1 MSISTENNSEIE
13 KTTLINK
20 FQRVITMNNGHSIAL
35 RWESNLNENLLL
47 KDWDKL
53 TWSQYYEQCMNFS
66 KCLLNLGFKSKET
79 ICIYSYN
86 CTEWLISFMG
96 GIMAGGQSCG
106 IYPSDSIDQIKFKIN
121 DSNCSVLVVEN
132 NQKINDKLISDCL
145 NDSNCSLR
153 KIIIINSKEKNIL
166 NEDIIYWDDF
176 MNSSSTINVEL
187 DTKLNSIQQEI
198 KPDDTCVFVYT
209 SGTTGNPKAVCI
221 SHDNLIFEA
230 ETVLNLIPNCK
241 DFNQEERIIS
251 YLPLSHVAG
260 MMVDIICPLLG
271 ASKSYTINLNFSR
284 SSDLKEGTIKDR
296 LILVKPTLF
305 LGVPRV
311 WEKFYDGVMKKI
323 SLASSKQQ
331 SLINWAKSIL
341 QGKSS
346 SIYRIPIISR
356 IFVCISNL
364 IINKIKTGLGLNEC
378 KYYFSGAAPLS
389 IDIIKFFQSLNINI
403 AEVYGMSEC
412 TGSTSFYSNDQIKIG
427 CCGKTLVGTEIKV
440 VNSDNPNCIVDDINN
455 PPENLQGEVCF
466 RGRHVMSGYYCK
478 ETSGDLYDSI
488 LLKNRETIDSEGWL
502 HSGDKG
508 AIDSDG
514 NLKITGRYKEI
525 IIGAGG
531 ENIAPVPIE
540 NKLKQ
545 ICPIINQVIMI
556 GDQQKYNIALITLK
570 LSNYGDDIISGEEA
584 LVLTDLVE
592 NKLLKEA
599 CKDQCIID
607 EITKKIE
614 EVNKDGSVILNNAFK
629 IQKFCILP
637 SNFSIE
643 GGEFTATLKIKR
655 SFITDKYKNTI
666 SNVYD
671 YEGKCYSI

>member
-1 MSISTENNSEIE
+1 MTGSNNNDIS
-13 KTTLINK
+13 KATLIDR
-20 FQRVITMNNGHSIAL
+20 FQRVITMNNGNSLAL
-35 RWESNLNENLLL
+35 RWESNLENNLPL
-47 KDWDKL
+47 KDWSTL

-66 KCLLNLGFKSKET
+66 KCLLNFGFKPKET

-86 CTEWLISFMG
+86 RSEWLISFIG

-121 DSNCSVLVVEN
+121 DCNCTVLVVEN
-132 NQKINDKLISDCL
+132 NQKIDNRLILECL
-145 NDSNCSLR
+145 NDSNCSLK
-153 KIIIINSKEKNIL
+153 KIIIINSREKNIF
-166 NEDIIYWDDF
+166 NENILYWDDF
-176 MNSSSTINVEL
+176 INSSSTTNLEL
-187 DTKLNSIQQEI
+187 DVKLNTIQLEI

-230 ETVLNLIPNCK
+230 ETVLNLTPNCK
-241 DFNQEERIIS
+241 DFNKEERIIS

-260 MMVDIICPLLG
+260 MMVDIICPIIG
-271 ASKSYTINLNFSR
+271 ASKSFNINLNFSR

-323 SLASSKQQ
+323 SSTSSKQQ
-331 SLINWAKSIL
+331 MLINWARSMKTGNRSIVF
-341 QGKSS
+341 
-346 SIYRIPIISR
+346 RIPLLSR
-356 IFVCISNL
+356 LFDGFSNI
-364 IINKIKTGLGLNEC
+364 IINKIKHGLGLNEC

-389 IDIIKFFQSLNINI
+389 IDIIEFFKSLDINI

-412 TGSTSFYSNDQIKIG
+412 TGATSFYSNDEIKIG
-427 CCGKTLVGTEIKV
+427 CCGKPLIGTEIKII
-440 VNSDNPNCIVDDINN
+440 NQDNQNCIVDDINN

-466 RGRHVMSGYYCK
+466 RGRHIMSGYFCK
-478 ETSGDLYDSI
+478 ETSGDLYDRI
-488 LLKNRETIDSEGWL
+488 ILKNKEAIDSDGWL

-508 AIDSDG
+508 AIDHEG
-514 NLKITGRYKEI
+514 NLRITGRYKEI

-540 NKLKQ
+540 NKLKR

-570 LSNYGDDIISGEEA
+570 LSNYGDDIISGEDA

-599 CKDQCIID
+599 CRDQCIID

-614 EVNKDGSVILNNAFK
+614 EVNKDGTVILNNAFK